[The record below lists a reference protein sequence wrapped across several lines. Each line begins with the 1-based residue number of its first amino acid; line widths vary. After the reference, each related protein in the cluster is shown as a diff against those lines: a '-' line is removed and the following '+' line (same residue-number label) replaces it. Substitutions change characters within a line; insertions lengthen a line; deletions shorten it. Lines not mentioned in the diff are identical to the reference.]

1 MPVNG
6 ESKLRFDSIEDT
18 ITAFRKSP
26 QPPKHGVHES
36 GTVTAV
42 LPWTPNYLIKLS
54 WKSGCRA
61 KYVHWLIVHAIGNG
75 EFIVVLDST
84 DRENEGDLIIAAEDI
99 TTQKMAFMVRYT
111 R

>member
-1 MPVNG
+1 MG
-6 ESKLRFDSIEDT
+6 SID
-18 ITAFRKSP
+18 
-26 QPPKHGVHES
+26 S
-36 GTVTAV
+36 GTIITV
-42 LPWTPNYLIKLS
+42 LPLILRYLIELS
-54 WKSGCRA
+54 WTSGRRA
-61 KYVHWLIVHAIGNG
+61 KYVHWLIMHAIGNG

>member
-1 MPVNG
+1 MGSRSYASTALTTPSQLSVSHQSRQTWSLRIWHCSGCPAFNFQIPF
-6 ESKLRFDSIEDT
+6 KLRWT
-18 ITAFRKSP
+18 
-26 QPPKHGVHES
+26 S
-36 GTVTAV
+36 GH
-42 LPWTPNYLIKLS
+42 
-54 WKSGCRA
+54 RA

-75 EFIVVLDST
+75 DFIVVLDST